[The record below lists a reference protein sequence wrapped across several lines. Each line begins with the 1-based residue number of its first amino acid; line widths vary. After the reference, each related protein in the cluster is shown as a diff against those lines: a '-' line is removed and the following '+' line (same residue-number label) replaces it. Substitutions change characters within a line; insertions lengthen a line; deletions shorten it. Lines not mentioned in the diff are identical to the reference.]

1 MCNQIKLEFTIKFNL
16 SIEALPYKLE
26 LMPFEKYKLYKGL
39 SVLEP
44 NEKSPIRQ
52 YMPKVIDQSDVFS
65 KSKDFKPG
73 FLPQAE
79 EFLEIVGK
87 TYSFS

>member
-1 MCNQIKLEFTIKFNL
+1 MKNINFIKEL
-16 SIEALPYKLE
+16 SI
-26 LMPFEKYKLYKGL
+26 
-39 SVLEP
+39 LEP

-79 EFLEIVGK
+79 EFLEIVRGENL
-87 TYSFS
+87 FIQLI